1 MGMFPKKSCISSP
14 YAVPDSAPNPDNF
27 KLVREWVT
35 TRDWS
40 SLVKDLRLVVE
51 VHYPD
56 AKNFEGRKV
65 MVYAGV
71 SSFAAIV
78 EKNLGR
84 LDPHFADHKY
94 APIARF
100 PPTQEG
106 WDRACSFAVK
116 DCN

>member
-51 VHYPD
+51 
-56 AKNFEGRKV
+56 GSKV